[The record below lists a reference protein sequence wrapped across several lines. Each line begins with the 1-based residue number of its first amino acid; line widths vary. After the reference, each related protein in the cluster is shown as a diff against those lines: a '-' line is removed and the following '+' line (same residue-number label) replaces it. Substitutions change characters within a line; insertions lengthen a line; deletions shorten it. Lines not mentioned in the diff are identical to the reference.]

1 MLMEKVFLGHLASNY
16 VVITQFGY
24 YGKLSSKPS
33 TLPIGLALH
42 ISYPVLSF
50 DNK

>member
-16 VVITQFGY
+16 VAVTQF
-24 YGKLSSKPS
+24 GKLSSKPS